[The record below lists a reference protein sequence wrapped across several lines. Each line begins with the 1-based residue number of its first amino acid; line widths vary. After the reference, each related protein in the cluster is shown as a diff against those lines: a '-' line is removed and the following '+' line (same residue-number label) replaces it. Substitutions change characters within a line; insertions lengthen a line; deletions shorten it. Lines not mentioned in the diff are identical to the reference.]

1 MVKRNPEPIPF
12 SVMLLLPSHVLSD
25 FTSKMYYGVSKI
37 NLLPVCCEKRMRMD
51 IGVLGI
57 GHRPLEILAGVC
69 QGCNLRSDRVL
80 ELEIYRYKLY
90 L

>member
-1 MVKRNPEPIPF
+1 
-12 SVMLLLPSHVLSD
+12 MLLLPSRVLSD
-25 FTSKMYYGVSKI
+25 FTSKMCYGVSKI
-37 NLLPVCCEKRMRMD
+37 NLLWLLPVCCEKRMRMD

-69 QGCNLRSDRVL
+69 QGGNLRSDRVL
-80 ELEIYRYKLY
+80 ELEIYMYKLY